1 MSPRARRIAA
11 SAVLA
16 LGAGLA
22 LAFLTTPILALVLN
36 LAWGQFWTFLTSD
49 QALPAIGL
57 SLFTTLVAT
66 AGCVAL
72 GVPLAWWLAR
82 LRRSAPYVR
91 ALVLL
96 PLILPPVA
104 GGIALLTLL
113 GRNGLVGSGMNWF
126 GVNLPFSTLSVILAQ
141 VFVALPFMTLASEAA
156 FRSIPPG
163 QLAVAQTLGASQWRR
178 FSSIALPLAW
188 PGLAAGALLSWARAF
203 GEFGAT
209 VTFAGSLPGVTET
222 LPLAVYR
229 ALETDQDAA
238 IALSVVMVMLS
249 IGIVLVLSAGWI
261 PWGGFAKIQPVPPA
275 PAQEP
280 ETIRLPA
287 SPAANHHMDLRHHL
301 PDRLPDRPGG
311 PPALQC
317 NLTINRPD
325 FPVVV
330 DLTLERDE
338 ILVVTGPNGAGKTT
352 MLTAIAGLVPGHSGH
367 IQYGEVVWCNP
378 KSRCAVQERGIGYLP
393 QGTEIFGHL
402 SVVDNV
408 AFGLRSRGS
417 SRVAARKTA
426 KGVLVDLGLGALS
439 DRYGASLSGG
449 Q

>member
-1 MSPRARRIAA
+1 
-11 SAVLA
+11 
-16 LGAGLA
+16 
-22 LAFLTTPILALVLN
+22 
-36 LAWGQFWTFLTSD
+36 
-49 QALPAIGL
+49 
-57 SLFTTLVAT
+57 
-66 AGCVAL
+66 
-72 GVPLAWWLAR
+72 
-82 LRRSAPYVR
+82 
-91 ALVLL
+91 
-96 PLILPPVA
+96 
-104 GGIALLTLL
+104 
-113 GRNGLVGSGMNWF
+113 
-126 GVNLPFSTLSVILAQ
+126 
-141 VFVALPFMTLASEAA
+141 
-156 FRSIPPG
+156 
-163 QLAVAQTLGASQWRR
+163 
-178 FSSIALPLAW
+178 
-188 PGLAAGALLSWARAF
+188 
-203 GEFGAT
+203 
-209 VTFAGSLPGVTET
+209 
-222 LPLAVYR
+222 
-229 ALETDQDAA
+229 
-238 IALSVVMVMLS
+238 VVMVMLS

-261 PWGGFAKIQPVPPA
+261 PWGGFAKVQPVPPA

-449 Q
+449 QAKQVAVARALAATPTVLLLDEPTAGLDTAACTDFTSWLRTQMQRHRTPTVLVTHDQAVARAVQTRSLRMDRGRLQGTAHGHPAIGVNP